1 MLVHSKKFATNVA
14 VPMIVIWALLSTH
27 PISSINLFWIV
38 LGTFCIA
45 IFSEVGEAIEDFL
58 LMVAVTL
65 GVLPA
70 LGWFSFF
77 DSFNSLKVL
86 VSIYLVKVYSHRR
99 DLGRSS
105 YQDIISLVPVGLIG
119 VGTYAWWAGF
129 AKGTPTTVLERL
141 LPIWDLSSHFN
152 FFYSALSNGVHLPA
166 LTAQLHSP
174 WSGHQ
179 YPAGIHYVWAA
190 FARSDRNKVLSHPEA
205 AIPIFANSVVVT
217 LAISVSLLALC
228 GWRISNQNWTRF
240 AFATVSAGLA
250 CSLVSL
256 GPLSQTIS
264 TGFANIPAVVIPLA
278 ILISTYFRPLRN
290 STYQLVVVS
299 SCLSAIA
306 FNWYPALLLVAPLV
320 LHQVVVMIRNNN
332 RVKAFWFL
340 MATSLLVLPPVL
352 QTLSLG
358 ISHINLNGGIQPFP
372 PGLLVV
378 ALLLSVSVGSALWA
392 IRRQMKFFIVNVV
405 PFPAAFIFALW
416 LTLQS
421 QGLTYYFQKFMLF
434 TGFFAVFATTF
445 SILFFIA
452 EYIEQTE
459 RSEVA
464 ISMRRS
470 VAICSLGIG
479 FACSQIFGY
488 WGLAYPAISGTSTAY
503 GVLNRNEIT
512 KRSQIHIENA
522 QQIVELVKKSQ
533 RLSFVSQ
540 ECSVLIVPAAPT
552 SIPVSG
558 LAPSIAVLT
567 NVWYHSLTGSYTELA
582 QKNSYLVSNFSS
594 FENPAE
600 ISMSINSVLDP
611 NMTCVHSSA
620 SVIENLRKYGD
631 GWSTNSHYYQ

>member
-1 MLVHSKKFATNVA
+1 M
-14 VPMIVIWALLSTH
+14 
-27 PISSINLFWIV
+27 
-38 LGTFCIA
+38 
-45 IFSEVGEAIEDFL
+45 
-58 LMVAVTL
+58 
-65 GVLPA
+65 
-70 LGWFSFF
+70 
-77 DSFNSLKVL
+77 
-86 VSIYLVKVYSHRR
+86 
-99 DLGRSS
+99 
-105 YQDIISLVPVGLIG
+105 
-119 VGTYAWWAGF
+119 
-129 AKGTPTTVLERL
+129 
-141 LPIWDLSSHFN
+141 
-152 FFYSALSNGVHLPA
+152 
-166 LTAQLHSP
+166 
-174 WSGHQ
+174 
-179 YPAGIHYVWAA
+179 
-190 FARSDRNKVLSHPEA
+190 
-205 AIPIFANSVVVT
+205 
-217 LAISVSLLALC
+217 
-228 GWRISNQNWTRF
+228 
-240 AFATVSAGLA
+240 
-250 CSLVSL
+250 
-256 GPLSQTIS
+256 
-264 TGFANIPAVVIPLA
+264 
-278 ILISTYFRPLRN
+278 STYFRPLRN

-320 LHQVVVMIRNNN
+320 LHQVVVMIRNNH
-332 RVKAFWFL
+332 RVKALWFL
-340 MATSLLVLPPVL
+340 LATSLLVLPPVL

-358 ISHINLNGGIQPFP
+358 MSHINLNGGIQPFP

-392 IRRQMKFFIVNVV
+392 TRRQVKFFIVNVV

-416 LTLQS
+416 MIHQS

-464 ISMRRS
+464 TSMRRS

-488 WGLAYPAISGTSTAY
+488 WGLAYPAVSGTSTAY

-512 KRSQIHIENA
+512 KRSQIHLENA

-533 RLSFVSQ
+533 RFSFVSQ

-582 QKNSYLVSNFSS
+582 QRNSYLVSNFSS

-631 GWSTNSHYYQ
+631 GWSTNSHYYK

>member
-1 MLVHSKKFATNVA
+1 MLVHSRKFATNVS
-14 VPMIVIWALLSTH
+14 VPMIVVWALLSTR

-45 IFSEVGEAIEDFL
+45 IFFEVGEAIEDFL

-86 VSIYLVKVYSHRR
+86 VSIYLVKVYSRRR

-105 YQDIISLVPVGLIG
+105 YQDAISLIPVGLIG

-320 LHQVVVMIRNNN
+320 LHQVVVMIRNNH
-332 RVKAFWFL
+332 RVKALWFL
-340 MATSLLVLPPVL
+340 LATSLLVLPHVL
-352 QTLSLG
+352 
-358 ISHINLNGGIQPFP
+358 
-372 PGLLVV
+372 
-378 ALLLSVSVGSALWA
+378 
-392 IRRQMKFFIVNVV
+392 
-405 PFPAAFIFALW
+405 
-416 LTLQS
+416 
-421 QGLTYYFQKFMLF
+421 
-434 TGFFAVFATTF
+434 
-445 SILFFIA
+445 
-452 EYIEQTE
+452 
-459 RSEVA
+459 
-464 ISMRRS
+464 
-470 VAICSLGIG
+470 
-479 FACSQIFGY
+479 
-488 WGLAYPAISGTSTAY
+488 
-503 GVLNRNEIT
+503 
-512 KRSQIHIENA
+512 
-522 QQIVELVKKSQ
+522 
-533 RLSFVSQ
+533 
-540 ECSVLIVPAAPT
+540 
-552 SIPVSG
+552 
-558 LAPSIAVLT
+558 
-567 NVWYHSLTGSYTELA
+567 
-582 QKNSYLVSNFSS
+582 
-594 FENPAE
+594 
-600 ISMSINSVLDP
+600 
-611 NMTCVHSSA
+611 
-620 SVIENLRKYGD
+620 
-631 GWSTNSHYYQ
+631 